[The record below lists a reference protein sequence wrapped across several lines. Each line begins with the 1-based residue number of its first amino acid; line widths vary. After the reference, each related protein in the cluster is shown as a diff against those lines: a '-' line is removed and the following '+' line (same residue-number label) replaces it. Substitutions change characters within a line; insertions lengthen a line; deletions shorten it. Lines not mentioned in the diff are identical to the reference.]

1 MIAPPALRRAPS
13 VKRVAVSQPPP
24 SRRDLFVFR
33 GFPCKSAK
41 NKEPTSGLE
50 PLTCSLRVMIQA
62 LQGIVRACISRIN
75 RQFSF
80 AWFAACCTALRS
92 RWCQSGVNFTPYT
105 QLRMAWL
112 HLADV
117 ERDLSSSIVSVW
129 MLTLPILPSEIVM
142 RRSEF
147 QSKAQDVTL
156 LISNVRLV
164 G

>member
-1 MIAPPALRRAPS
+1 VI
-13 VKRVAVSQPPP
+13 
-24 SRRDLFVFR
+24 
-33 GFPCKSAK
+33 
-41 NKEPTSGLE
+41 
-50 PLTCSLRVMIQA
+50 IHA
-62 LQGIVRACISRIN
+62 LQGFAEGCKSRISKPI
-75 RQFSF
+75 SF
-80 AWFAACCTALRS
+80 LLFAACCTVLRS
-92 RWCQSGVNFTPYT
+92 RWYQSGVNFTPYT

-142 RRSEF
+142 RRSEV